1 MEGDRPRT
9 GRTANPRRYD
19 EGLAHAHCSAVHPGG
34 RRPVGVASPDG
45 WWKPGRSKTALA
57 RRTHEREHNH
67 CGASTHGLRAIEDDR
82 PRVYRGEAST
92 LLHEAGFPTQII
104 ERQLVHVEPDEVKAA
119 YNPAER
125 LPHATQND
133 AGGGRPSRCLATGK
147 NRALWSARPELVSTR
162 RPSNNEG

>member
-1 MEGDRPRT
+1 MHLLT
-9 GRTANPRRYD
+9 GGGNR
-19 EGLAHAHCSAVHPGG
+19 VFPG
-34 RRPVGVASPDG
+34 
-45 WWKPGRSKTALA
+45 ALA
-57 RRTHEREHNH
+57 RRTHEREHNQ

-125 LPHATQND
+125 LPHATQDD
-133 AGGGRPSRCLATGK
+133 AGGGQTISMPCDREEQGTVERPAGTRLDA
-147 NRALWSARPELVSTR
+147 SAVKQ
-162 RPSNNEG
+162 